1 MWHRIHFKDSEGW
14 NPFHVWRMTRGVEQK
29 KIFYRNKWK
38 NKRVQ
43 EATSEIH
50 CLMCPSG
57 PDHFTLHY
65 AQPNILLF
73 LWCSQCNF
81 CRGLNKIF
89 ELHWFCWDNAES
101 SSLEESDALL
111 FFFTPISSSS
121 FYIFFSFQVKCHFF
135 VSGHKKL
142 QKINTGK

>member
-1 MWHRIHFKDSEGW
+1 
-14 NPFHVWRMTRGVEQK
+14 MTRGVEQK
-29 KIFYRNKWK
+29 K
-38 NKRVQ
+38 KRKGKYFTGTNEKTKEYKRPLQKSTVLCVPL
-43 EATSEIH
+43 A
-50 CLMCPSG
+50 

-81 CRGLNKIF
+81 CGGLNKIF

-101 SSLEESDALL
+101 SSLRESDALHFS
-111 FFFTPISSSS
+111 FFFIPISSSS

-142 QKINTGK
+142 QKKNKHWKIKRE